1 MVSNFF
7 SRAKSVSDE
16 TQEVAATEAAGTEEL
31 VFNSRNFV
39 KAVADWQAELVQR
52 TRLDLKSLPARLT
65 MTGAHPSGLAK
76 LYAERET
83 RLSSLIRDKRQLERA
98 EESARLV
105 YTTSL
110 DTAISRGVSA
120 IHLAWGLATWTENDT
135 VFESPLLY
143 RPVNLA
149 FDTNGEVTV
158 QLVGEVQVAP
168 EILRAVRAT
177 GRDLNEAQLVAS
189 TRSKQGFYPEPVL
202 HSLKSALGQV
212 LADFTYTEFIEIAQF
227 LHPAQS
233 LIGELADAAALQ
245 HSPIIRGLAED
256 PATLQ
261 NLPEDAPEPN
271 PRDRDPWAEIGIGD
285 QLPEQLDNVEAIATG
300 LNAILD
306 TSGGADPTPTV
317 ASVLT
322 AAAVN
327 GKSSLYISANRRR
340 TVQLWEYFAAQG
352 LTHAVAR
359 VDASNKAAGALYS
372 SLQEVFADDAVWAD
386 RALIE
391 AQREQLRQ
399 IREALE
405 KYTADLHQPHP
416 AWEVSA
422 YDALQV
428 LTDLTSTRPG
438 PRTSVR
444 FSADT
449 LTKLANDTDEVAR
462 NALLEAA
469 EAGIFQ
475 VSDSVDAWFGAVISA
490 PEQVTKVLER
500 INTLVKD
507 KLPTM
512 RVNMSSTAGQTGLQ
526 VATTF
531 VQWEEQLR
539 MLHGVRDA
547 LDVFQPVIFEREVAD
562 MVRAT
567 ASKQWRRDNGAEMQ
581 RSQRIRLVKQAQDML
596 RPGRYVEDL
605 HGELKKVQ
613 KQREV
618 WRRHCEAGGWP
629 KVPANLNEM
638 LAEATQ
644 VRTILEKLNPTLA
657 TAHGNLT
664 RMDVSELGL
673 LLTRL
678 SQDPGGAAQIPSR
691 LEILKKLHG
700 FGLDA
705 FIKDMRSRCVPTSLI
720 EPELELAW
728 WASAL
733 GVMLANMPSLGGFD
747 PAKLQDQI
755 VEFRRLDQAQVE
767 SLAALASDAIR
778 RNRAE
783 VLVQYHA
790 EEGQLRKAL
799 ADGVVTEQN
808 ISRVYRGS
816 QLVRDLFP
824 IAISS
829 PALIPALYT
838 LQDRIDLLVI
848 DSVEDLPLV
857 EIIPLLARARQV
869 VVTAD
874 CAVTSDTVTKLQ
886 LVLTQLQIMPA
897 PLRVNGQVSQLCRTY
912 GVRHTIQSVPVP
924 RLGSKLS
931 VSFVDGR
938 GMPAPDAQCIESTAV
953 EVETVVDLV
962 LEHGLMSPER
972 SLAVVAANRIHAQR
986 IRERLRTVM
995 MTSPALA
1002 DFFRGDVA
1010 EPFVILHPDTVQG
1023 KQRDK
1028 VIFALGYAKTPH
1040 GRVLHNFGGISQAGG
1055 QDFLATL
1062 LSVARDD
1069 LHIVSSVKADEFD
1082 RSRFSV
1088 PGALMLLDLL
1098 EMADAAADS
1107 GPMQWQVVQAEP
1119 DQLLIDLAERL
1130 YSTGLQVI
1138 PNVGGEGAL
1147 RVPLAV
1153 GHPFIPGELLVA
1165 ISTDDTVYVN
1175 EASLRRRDRYWPA
1188 LLEKHGWKSR
1198 TELSMAVFID
1208 PQKEADAIVE
1218 LVLDAV
1224 DERLA
1229 ADPAL
1234 AAAFV
1239 EQAEAAGVAVGEP
1252 EADLSEGATE
1262 TETAESDAR
1271 ETLDDA
1277 EPQKNETPQENQL
1290 QEPGAQKTGEAE
1302 LEVVAGESEVSGIE
1316 VPVAESEV
1324 LEVASEVTEEV
1335 WQPVEG
1341 KPRKVRPAVA
1351 VGLPLAAYS
1360 DEQLDDIA
1368 KWILSDGVERETA
1381 DLVKELIH
1389 HLELP
1394 QTGTQVEAV
1403 LNNVAQRSLS
1413 SLEK

>member
-1 MVSNFF
+1 M
-7 SRAKSVSDE
+7 
-16 TQEVAATEAAGTEEL
+16 VAAEDLGGDEL

-39 KAVADWQAELVQR
+39 NSVADWQAELVQR
-52 TRLDLKSLPARLT
+52 TRLDLKALPARLSL
-65 MTGAHPSGLAK
+65 TGAHPNGLAQ
-76 LYAERET
+76 LYAERPT
-83 RLSSLIRDKRQLERA
+83 RLTSLIRDAKQQEKA
-98 EESARLV
+98 EENARRV

-110 DTAISRGVSA
+110 DTATSRGVSA
-120 IHLAWGLATWTENDT
+120 IHLAWGLATWTDGEDT
-135 VFESPLLY
+135 LESPLLY
-143 RPVNLA
+143 RPVNLT
-149 FDTNGEVTV
+149 FEPTGEASV
-158 QLVGEVQVAP
+158 QLVGEVRVAP

-177 GRDLNEAQLVAS
+177 GRELNESQLVSA
-189 TRSKQGFYPEPVL
+189 TRSNQGFYPEPVL
-202 HSLKSALGQV
+202 NSLKLALGQV
-212 LADFTYTEFIEIAQF
+212 LTGFTYTDFIEVAQF

-233 LIGELADAAALQ
+233 LLVELADAAALQ
-245 HSPIIRGLAED
+245 HSPIIRGLAGDE
-256 PATLQ
+256 ATLQ
-261 NLPEDAPEPN
+261 TLPEDAPEPN
-271 PRDRDPWAEIGIGD
+271 PYDRDPWEEIGIGD

-306 TSGGADPTPTV
+306 TSGGADPTGTV

-327 GKSSLYISANRRR
+327 GKSSLYVSANRRR
-340 TVQLWEYFAAQG
+340 TMQMWEHFAAHG
-352 LTHAVAR
+352 LSHAVAR
-359 VDASNKAAGALYS
+359 VDASNKAPGALYS
-372 SLQEVFADDAVWAD
+372 SLTQVFADDVVWAD
-386 RALIE
+386 RARIE
-391 AQREQLRQ
+391 AQRDHLRR
-399 IREALE
+399 IRAALE
-405 KYTADLHQPHP
+405 NYTSDLHQPHA
-416 AWEVSA
+416 AWGVSA

-444 FSADT
+444 FSAET

-462 NALLEAA
+462 NTLLEAA

-475 VSDSVDAWFGAVISA
+475 ASDSVDAWFGAVISA
-490 PEQVTKVLER
+490 PEQVTKVLDR

-512 RVNMSSTAGQTGLQ
+512 RVNMTSTAGQTGLQ

-531 VQWEEQLR
+531 VQWEEQLK

-547 LDVFQPVIFEREVAD
+547 LDVFLPVIFEREVAD

-581 RSQRIRLVKQAQDML
+581 RSQRVRLVKQAQDMV

-605 HGELKKVQ
+605 HSELKKVQ

-638 LAEATQ
+638 LSEVADI
-644 VRTILEKLNPTLA
+644 RTILEKLNPTLG

-678 SQDPGGAAQIPSR
+678 SQDPGGAALIPGR
-691 LEILKKLHG
+691 LQILKKLHG
-700 FGLDA
+700 YGLDA
-705 FIKDMRSRCVPTSLI
+705 FVKDMRARCVPTSLI

-733 GVMLANMPSLGGFD
+733 GVMLTEIPSLGGFD
-747 PAKLQDQI
+747 TAKLQDQL
-755 VEFRRLDQAQVE
+755 VEFRRLDKAQVD
-767 SLAALASDAIR
+767 SLAALASDTIR

-799 ADGVVTEQN
+799 ADGLVNEQN
-808 ISRVYRGS
+808 VSQVYRGS

-829 PALIPALYT
+829 PALIPSLYT
-838 LQDRIDLLVI
+838 LQDRVDLLVI

-874 CAVTSDTVTKLQ
+874 CAVASETVEQLQ
-886 LVLTQLQIMPA
+886 KVLTQLHIMPA
-897 PLRVNGQVSQLCRTY
+897 PLRVNGYVSQLCRTY
-912 GVRHTIQSVPVP
+912 GVRHALQPVPVP

-931 VSFVDGR
+931 ISFVDGR
-938 GMPAPDAQCIESTAV
+938 GMPAPDAPAIESTAT
-953 EVETVVDLV
+953 EVEAVVDLV
-962 LEHGLMSPER
+962 LEHGLLNPER

-995 MTSPALA
+995 ATSPALA
-1002 DFFRGDVA
+1002 DFFRTDIA
-1010 EPFVILHPDTVQG
+1010 EPFAILHPDSVQG

-1040 GRVLHNFGGISQAGG
+1040 GRVLHNFGKISAVGG
-1055 QDFLATL
+1055 QDFLASL
-1062 LSVARDD
+1062 LSVARDE
-1069 LHIVSSVKADEFD
+1069 LYIVSSVKADEFD
-1082 RSRFSV
+1082 RSRFST

-1098 EMADAAADS
+1098 DMAEAAAVA
-1107 GPMQWQVVQAEP
+1107 GPAQWPVVQAEP

-1138 PNVGGEGAL
+1138 PNIGGEGAL

-1153 GHPFIPGELLVA
+1153 GHPYIPGELLVA
-1165 ISTDDTVYVN
+1165 ISTDDAVYVN

-1188 LLEKHGWKSR
+1188 LLEKHGWKTR

-1208 PQKEADAIVE
+1208 PQKEADAVIE

-1229 ADPAL
+1229 TDPVL
-1234 AAAFV
+1234 AAAFA
-1239 EQAEAAGVAVGEP
+1239 EQAEAAGVLFEGSASESVAEGTSSNPFGE
-1252 EADLSEGATE
+1252 E
-1262 TETAESDAR
+1262 
-1271 ETLDDA
+1271 ETLENAATLVKDSKDT
-1277 EPQKNETPQENQL
+1277 PETV
-1290 QEPGAQKTGEAE
+1290 G
-1302 LEVVAGESEVSGIE
+1302 
-1316 VPVAESEV
+1316 AESEV
-1324 LEVASEVTEEV
+1324 TAGIAADEAAQRTAEEETSADAEADPEVAFFASQLPDPADLKLEILEADEASEEV

-1341 KPRKVRPAVA
+1341 KLRAVRPAIA

-1360 DEQLDDIA
+1360 DEQLDDLA
-1368 KWILSDGVERETA
+1368 KWILSDGLKRDAQQMVM
-1381 DLVKELIH
+1381 ELMH

-1394 QTGTQVEAV
+1394 RGGSQVEAV
-1403 LNNVAQRSLS
+1403 LHNVARRTLDT
-1413 SLEK
+1413 LK